1 MTVSEWLSRRSRLR
15 RHPILG
21 CIFAACIVGAALSA
35 RMLVGDL
42 ITGVVYLTILPAVF
56 ATVALAGLRAGLL
69 ATVLGGLGAWY
80 VLTPPAYSFAYK
92 NHGDMIA
99 VGMYFIIAA
108 AMCAL
113 FEWMIR
119 TLAGQAA
126 LAERNA
132 ERAKTSET
140 LKDEMEHRLRNQ
152 LQFISG
158 MLRLERKQI
167 SDPSAAETL
176 ERASE
181 RIQTIAKLHA
191 RLTRPDGG
199 VEDFTTYLNKLC
211 SDVAASCGA
220 PHVSI
225 AVDAAADVKVSEYR
239 ALPISMIVCELV
251 TNSVKHGVA
260 RIPGGEIA
268 VTMATGASGKLRLE
282 VRDNGPGLPADPPT
296 RAPGDPPALGMHLI
310 DVFLGQLEGT
320 MEVVPG
326 AGAHF
331 RITFPKDENM
341 GAPPV
346 QPAVPSPLIE
356 HDAAA

>member
-21 CIFAACIVGAALSA
+21 CIFAACAVGAALSA
-35 RMLVGDL
+35 RIIVGDL

-56 ATVALAGLRAGLL
+56 ATVALAGLRAGLV
-69 ATVLGGLGAWY
+69 ATALGGFGAWY
-80 VLTPPAYSFAYK
+80 VLMPPAYSFAFK
-92 NHGDMIA
+92 RHGDMIA
-99 VGMYFIIAA
+99 VGMYFFIAA
-108 AMCAL
+108 AMCVL

-119 TLAGQAA
+119 TLARQAA
-126 LAERNA
+126 LAELNA

-152 LQFISG
+152 LQFVSG
-158 MLRLERKQI
+158 MLRLERKKI

-191 RLTRPDGG
+191 RLTRPDDGA
-199 VEDFTTYLNKLC
+199 EDFETYLRNLC
-211 SDVAASCGA
+211 RDVTASCDA
-220 PHVSI
+220 QRVAI
-225 AVDAAADVKVSEYR
+225 AVQAAGVNVPER
-239 ALPISMIVCELV
+239 CVLPISMIVCELV

-260 RIPGGEIA
+260 RVPDGEIT
-268 VTMATGASGKLRLE
+268 VTMTASGFGDLRLE
-282 VRDNGPGLPADPPT
+282 VRDNGPGLPADRPA
-296 RAPGDPPALGMHLI
+296 RAPGEPPALGLRLI
-310 DVFLGQLEGT
+310 DVFLGQLEGR

-331 RITFPKDENM
+331 RITFPNDEDKGVPPAQP
-341 GAPPV
+341 GA
-346 QPAVPSPLIE
+346 PSPLIE

>member
-1 MTVSEWLSRRSRLR
+1 MTVSEWLSSRSRLR

-21 CIFAACIVGAALSA
+21 CIFAACAVGAALSA
-35 RMLVGDL
+35 RMIVGDL

-56 ATVALAGLRAGLL
+56 ATVALAGLGAGLV

-80 VLTPPAYSFAYK
+80 VLTPPAYSFAFK
-92 NHGDMIA
+92 SDGDMIA

-113 FEWMIR
+113 LEWMIR
-119 TLAGQAA
+119 ALARQATLAEHNAA
-126 LAERNA
+126 
-132 ERAKTSET
+132 RAKTSET

-167 SDPSAAETL
+167 TDPSAAETL

-199 VEDFTTYLNKLC
+199 AEDFETYLRKLC
-211 SDVAASCGA
+211 GDVVASGGA
-220 PHVSI
+220 PRVAI
-225 AVDAAADVKVSEYR
+225 AVRAVGVKVPER
-239 ALPISMIVCELV
+239 CVLPISMIVCELV

-260 RIPGGEIA
+260 RIPDGEIA
-268 VTMATGASGKLRLE
+268 VTMAACDSGNLSLE
-282 VRDNGPGLPADPPT
+282 VRDNGPGLDADRPA
-296 RAPGDPPALGMHLI
+296 RARDEPPALGLRLI
-310 DVFLGQLEGT
+310 DVFLGQLDGT
-320 MEVVPG
+320 MEIVPG

-331 RITFPKDENM
+331 RITFPKDEEES
-341 GAPPV
+341 APLL
-346 QPAVPSPLIE
+346 QPAAPDPLIE

>member
-21 CIFAACIVGAALSA
+21 CIFAACVVGAALSS
-35 RMLVGDL
+35 RMIVGDL

-56 ATVALAGLRAGLL
+56 ATVALAGLGPGLL

-80 VLTPPAYSFAYK
+80 VLTPPAYSFAFK
-92 NHGDMIA
+92 NHGDM
-99 VGMYFIIAA
+99 VGVAMYFIIAA
-108 AMCAL
+108 AMCVL

-119 TLAGQAA
+119 TLARQAA
-126 LAERNA
+126 LAEHNA

-152 LQFISG
+152 LQFVSG

-199 VEDFTTYLNKLC
+199 AEDFESYLRKLC
-211 SDVAASCGA
+211 LDVTASCGA
-220 PHVSI
+220 PRVAI
-225 AVDAAADVKVSEYR
+225 AVDAAGVTVSEQR
-239 ALPISMIVCELV
+239 VLPISMIVCELV
-251 TNSVKHGVA
+251 TNSVKHGIA
-260 RIPGGEIA
+260 RVPDGEIA
-268 VTMATGASGKLRLE
+268 VTMATCASGKLRLE
-282 VRDNGPGLPADPPT
+282 VRDNGPGLPADRPA
-296 RAPGDPPALGMHLI
+296 RAPGEPAALGMRLI

-326 AGAHF
+326 AGAH
-331 RITFPKDENM
+331 
-341 GAPPV
+341 
-346 QPAVPSPLIE
+346 
-356 HDAAA
+356 